1 MHFINCLLLRYFLHL
16 IFACVLFLLFFI
28 FQFFELKSGANSSV
42 MILFE
47 WGKLGM
53 CGMGVC
59 VCVCVTFYWRE
70 SVGCLQAFWGFISNT
85 IQLNCLLWKLMTFYH
100 SNCTTVVRK
109 ALYLL
114 SCCCVFFSFEKNSNI
129 S

>member
-53 CGMGVC
+53 CGTGGC
-59 VCVCVTFYWRE
+59 VCVCDVLLERVSGVSAGFLGIYFQHHTAKLFTLEVNDFLSFKLHNSGQE
-70 SVGCLQAFWGFISNT
+70 SFILTELLLCL
-85 IQLNCLLWKLMTFYH
+85 
-100 SNCTTVVRK
+100 
-109 ALYLL
+109 
-114 SCCCVFFSFEKNSNI
+114 FFL
-129 S
+129 